1 MRKLHL
7 LAAGLTLVAAALA
20 QAATINVAVAAN
32 LQYTFDDLAKAYKAE
47 TGQDVVPSYGASGK
61 FFAQIRN
68 GAPFHVFL
76 SADADYPK
84 KLDADKQTL
93 EPSKVYAYGALV
105 LWTLKDLDLNQ
116 WEKLVREPGIERIA
130 VANPETAPYGRAAV
144 QALQHF
150 KLADATRHK
159 LVFGESIG
167 QTNQFIA
174 TRAADLGFTAKSVV
188 ISNEMQGKG
197 TWLEIPASA
206 YEPIAQRAA
215 LLKYSND
222 HDTADAK
229 RFYQFLFSPKAQD
242 IFKQAGYKLP

>member
-1 MRKLHL
+1 MRSLRFL
-7 LAAGLTLVAAALA
+7 FAGLAFAALSPA
-20 QAATINVAVAAN
+20 WAAPINVAVAAN
-32 LQYTFDDLAKAYKAE
+32 LQYTFDDLARAYKAE
-47 TGQDVVPSYGASGK
+47 TGLDVNPSYGASGK
-61 FFAQIRN
+61 FFAQIGN

-76 SADADYPK
+76 SADANYPQ
-84 KLDADKQTL
+84 KLDAAGLTL
-93 EPSKVYAYGALV
+93 EPSKVYAHGALV
-105 LWTLKDLDLNQ
+105 LWTLKDLDLKQ
-116 WEKLVREPGIERIA
+116 WDKLVREPGIERIA

-144 QALQHF
+144 QTLAHF
-150 KLADATRHK
+150 KLTEATHSK

-167 QTNQFIA
+167 QTNQFIS

-188 ISNEMQGKG
+188 LSTEMQGKG
-197 TWLEIPASA
+197 RWLELPAAA

-215 LLKYSND
+215 LLKYSAD

>member
-1 MRKLHL
+1 MRMLRL
-7 LAAGLTLVAAALA
+7 LAVGLAF
-20 QAATINVAVAAN
+20 AATAPAWAAPINVAVAAN

-47 TGQDVVPSYGASGK
+47 TGLEVNPSYGASGK

-84 KLDADKQTL
+84 KLDADQQTL
-93 EPSKVYAYGALV
+93 EPSRVYAHGALV
-105 LWTLKDLDLNQ
+105 LWTLKDLDLKQ

-130 VANPETAPYGRAAV
+130 IANPETAPYGRAAV
-144 QALQHF
+144 QALTHY
-150 KLADATRHK
+150 KLAEATHAK

-197 TWLEIPASA
+197 RWLEIPPTA

-229 RFYQFLFSPKAQD
+229 RFYQFLFSPKAQE